1 MITYASLR
9 TKMSYKYRQMS
20 KLCIY
25 WRKENFRQQ
34 GFVFVGGDS
43 VCSQSKSHCF
53 PDHKIELFL
62 WCHRHRHASMSYVLV
77 RRCIVRELHLIAR
90 KLLFSILDT
99 HIWTN
104 LFIIEIGFYALS
116 SITLRIICF
125 SKLFDISIHIYKAQ
139 KIYWNFSPL
148 FSLRTASLRF
158 FVFFTII
165 NNVNCSLSKQAVL
178 LKFLI
183 LFLTSIFPI

>member
-1 MITYASLR
+1 MVIDEKRITHVIVHHMITYASLR

-34 GFVFVGGDS
+34 GVVFVGGDS
-43 VCSQSKSHCF
+43 VSSQSKSHCF

-77 RRCIVRELHLIAR
+77 RRFIVRELHLIAR

-99 HIWTN
+99 HIRIN
-104 LFIIEIGFYALS
+104 LFIIEIDFLC
-116 SITLRIICF
+116 IVI
-125 SKLFDISIHIYKAQ
+125 DQ
-139 KIYWNFSPL
+139 P
-148 FSLRTASLRF
+148 
-158 FVFFTII
+158 FVSF
-165 NNVNCSLSKQAVL
+165 
-178 LKFLI
+178 
-183 LFLTSIFPI
+183 IFQNYSM